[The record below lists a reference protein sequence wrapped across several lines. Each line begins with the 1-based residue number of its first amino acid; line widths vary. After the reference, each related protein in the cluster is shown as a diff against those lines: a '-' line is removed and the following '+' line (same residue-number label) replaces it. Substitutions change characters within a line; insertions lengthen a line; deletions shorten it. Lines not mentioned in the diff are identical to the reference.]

1 MLREVE
7 ASTVALRYSRR
18 TTTIT
23 SGLTVIRPQDSEST
37 LEVLGSVSASAISR
51 QARLGFGYQP
61 SVEIRIRGA
70 VS

>member
-51 QARLGFGYQP
+51 QARLGFGYQT